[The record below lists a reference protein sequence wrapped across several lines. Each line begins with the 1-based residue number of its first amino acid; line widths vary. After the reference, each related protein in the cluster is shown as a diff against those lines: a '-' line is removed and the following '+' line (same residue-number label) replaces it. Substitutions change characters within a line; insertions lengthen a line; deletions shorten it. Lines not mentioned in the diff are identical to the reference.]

1 MEDVTTKSRSLLRV
15 RLRAII
21 TGIAFFFPGF
31 IFSLPIT
38 CTWANHHW
46 AGEAQASL
54 GAIFPSFVIG
64 VLSAIA
70 CTIYLLM
77 KTNSRK
83 DSDT

>member
-1 MEDVTTKSRSLLRV
+1 MEDDTAKRGSVRRA
-15 RLRAII
+15 RLRAVI
-21 TGIAFFFPGF
+21 TGIAFFIPGF
-31 IFSLPIT
+31 VFSLPIT

-64 VLSAIA
+64 VLAAIA
-70 CTIYLLM
+70 CTIYLLA

-83 DSDT
+83 GSGT